1 MQNSVPVRRPHDE
14 WQAKYFYKTCEEKV
28 QVQVSSNIRSAEI
41 YTVINHPRYEPIK
54 TEKHLPVLRP
64 GLKFSLRMKNK

>member
-54 TEKHLPVLRP
+54 TENIYLFYDQ
-64 GLKFSLRMKNK
+64 GLNFH